1 MQVIRNNHSIDDC
14 PSIGDI
20 FGGNAGDEEIT
31 VGFIRQCYI
40 NQIFERVQE
49 YDVYRYIQPRS
60 LTPKDS

>member
-40 NQIFERVQE
+40 NQIFEQVQE
-49 YDVYRYIQPRS
+49 YDVYRYI
-60 LTPKDS
+60 